1 MTAAD
6 PFALEARAVRRQFGR
21 ASASYDANAVLQAR
35 VRDEMLER
43 LALLAFEPATVL
55 DLGCGTGHAAR
66 ALKRRW
72 PRARVLALDRS
83 AAMLAAARAQRS
95 WWRGF
100 ERLRADA
107 TRLPLRPGS
116 VDLVYSCLL
125 LPWVD
130 DLDGVLGEVRRS
142 LSARGYFTFATLGP
156 DTLAELRAAWA
167 EADAAPHVHRFLDM
181 HDVGDALVRA
191 GFADPVMDVDRVRL
205 TYPNCRALLEDLRA
219 VGGGNALAARRRTLT
234 GRRRFAVAEAAY
246 ERLRDA
252 DGRLPASC
260 EVVYG
265 QAWCPGGTPP
275 VRSRRGETVIPLA
288 SLRRR

>member
-1 MTAAD
+1 M
-6 PFALEARAVRRQFGR
+6 
-21 ASASYDANAVLQAR
+21 LQAR

-55 DLGCGTGHAAR
+55 DLGSAPAMRPARSSAAGR
-66 ALKRRW
+66 GRGCI
-72 PRARVLALDRS
+72 ALDRS

-100 ERLRADA
+100 ERVRADA
-107 TRLPLRPGS
+107 SRLPVQAGS

-130 DLDGVLGEVRRS
+130 DLDGVLGEVRRA

-156 DTLAELRAAWA
+156 DTLQELRAAWA

-191 GFADPVMDVDRVRL
+191 GFADPVLDVDRVRL
-205 TYPNCRALLEDLRA
+205 SYPTCRALMHDLRV

-234 GRRRFAVAEAAY
+234 GRRRLAAAEAAY
-246 ERLRDA
+246 DRLRDA
-252 DGRLPASC
+252 GRTAARQLRGRLR
-260 EVVYG
+260 
-265 QAWCPGGTPP
+265 PGLVPG
-275 VRSRRGETVIPLA
+275 RSRRCVA
-288 SLRRR
+288 AAARR